1 MLKCRRRRA
10 RDRNTTRHYLPT
22 AQVSRQRDYACQVP
36 AGRRVPASTSMRQA
50 GSYSPLSSHGN
61 LWRSCVDTPPLVQEL
76 VGRFRR
82 NRSAYLADSYKE
94 AQLRQEFI
102 DPLFESLGWDMANA
116 QGYAE
121 AYKDVIH
128 EASLKIGAETK
139 APDYCMRIGGIRKF
153 FVEAKK
159 PAINIKMAAEPAY
172 QLRRYAWSAK
182 LPLSILTNFN
192 GFAVYDCTRRP
203 QQLEHPGTARLMYLR
218 FDQLDTQWQE
228 IADLFSRDGVL
239 KGFFDTYAAS
249 TTSKRGTLEVD
260 QAFLAEIDDWRSDL
274 ARNIS
279 RRNRTL
285 TQEDLNWVVQQ
296 TIDRIVFLRISE
308 DRGIEPYGQ
317 LRDAVATKA
326 AYEALGRLF
335 QQADRK
341 YNSGLF
347 HFGAERHREPPDTL
361 SLKLSVDNRVLRSV
375 VSQLYY
381 PDSPYEFSVLPPD
394 ILGQVYEQFLGKQ
407 ISLDDRGVVR
417 IEYKPEV
424 AKAGGVYYTPSHIAR
439 YITHHTID
447 PILGALTLE
456 EARGNRGHPPRI
468 LDPACGSGTFLLIA
482 YERLL
487 EWYHGQYAADPGRWA
502 SGKAPPIR
510 EDGMGGWRLTTVEK
524 KAILI
529 RHIFGVDLDPRAVE
543 VTKLSL
549 LLKVLE
555 GESQESL
562 ESQLALFHQRA
573 LPDLEGN
580 VKCGN
585 SLVEPDFLLHG
596 AGKHMSNAERM
607 EINPFDWRSEFKLAF
622 DDRGFDAVVGNPPWL
637 MAGYHVKPVL
647 PYFAERYAT
656 ARGKYDLYYLF
667 LERALDLV
675 SSTGRMG
682 MIVPNKLFHTR
693 AGSALRALLSGSNRL
708 EEVVDFGDSQVFARA
723 TNYSCILVLGADASH
738 SVQFTRMIS
747 DLTAREAYRIAAA
760 DLSAAPWQ
768 FEGSAEGERFARIRA
783 DTQPLRDLVAHFGNG
798 VQTGADRIL
807 LLKPQVAEAA
817 SLEPELLRPF
827 LRGRDVRRYST
838 AEYPSVV
845 LFPYKVAAGRYVLLD
860 EGEMAGF
867 PNALR
872 YLTLNRAALDGRVWF
887 GKSAADRSG
896 NWYGLM
902 YVDNPE
908 AFEPVHLL
916 TPSLARTTNFAVAEG
931 SLFATG
937 TAGVTSAVLR
947 TGVSESPYYLMAIL
961 NSALLSHYAT
971 SHSPIFRGG
980 FHKFSRRYIEDL
992 PIRRIHASRRS
1003 DVRMH
1008 RDLHDLAVRRAD
1020 LAKRLAAASTP
1031 HARTTLG
1038 REAEE
1043 IDLEIDRRT
1052 FELYGVAKED
1062 AAAMQAAEIARLS
1075 RDSKQQEA
1083 ADEQRPTPAL

>member
-1 MLKCRRRRA
+1 
-10 RDRNTTRHYLPT
+10 
-22 AQVSRQRDYACQVP
+22 
-36 AGRRVPASTSMRQA
+36 
-50 GSYSPLSSHGN
+50 
-61 LWRSCVDTPPLVQEL
+61 VDTPPLVQEL
-76 VGRFRR
+76 VERFRR

-102 DPLFESLGWDMANA
+102 DPFFESLGWDMANA

-159 PAINIKMAAEPAY
+159 PAVNIKMAAEPAY

-182 LPLSILTNFN
+182 LPMSILTNFD
-192 GFAVYDCTRRP
+192 GFAVYDCTRQP
-203 QQLEHPGTARLMYLR
+203 QQLEHPATARLMYLR
-218 FDQLDTQWQE
+218 FDQFDTQWQE

-260 QAFLAEIDDWRSDL
+260 QAFLAEIDSWRTDL
-274 ARNIS
+274 ALNIS
-279 RRNRTL
+279 RRNRAL

-317 LRDAVATKA
+317 LRDAVVANP

-335 QQADRK
+335 LQADRK

-361 SLKLSVDNRVLRSV
+361 SLKLSVDNRVLRAV
-375 VSQLYY
+375 VGQLYY

-394 ILGQVYEQFLGKQ
+394 ILGQVYEQFLGKR

-424 AKAGGVYYTPSHIAR
+424 AKAGGVYYTPSHVAR

-447 PILGALTLE
+447 PILGGLTLE
-456 EARGNRGHPPRI
+456 EARGSRGHPPRI

-487 EWYHGQYAADPGRWA
+487 EWYYDQYAADPGRWG
-502 SGKAPPIR
+502 SGKTPPIR
-510 EDGMGGWRLTTVEK
+510 EDGMGGWRLTTVER

-562 ESQLALFHQRA
+562 ESQLALFHERA
-573 LPDLEGN
+573 LPDLERN
-580 VKCGN
+580 VKSGN
-585 SLVEPDFLLHG
+585 SLVGPDFLVHG
-596 AGKHMSNAERM
+596 SGKHMSNAERTA
-607 EINPFDWRSEFKLAF
+607 INPFDWRSEFKPAF
-622 DDRGFDAVVGNPPWL
+622 DDGGFDAIVGNPPWL

-675 SSTGRMG
+675 APTGRIG

-723 TNYSCILVLGADASH
+723 TNYSCILVLGTVASH
-738 SVQFTRMIS
+738 QVRFTRMIS
-747 DLTAREAYRIAAA
+747 DLTAREEYLVAAA

-768 FEGSAEGERFARIRA
+768 FSGNAESERFARIRK

-807 LLKPQVAEAA
+807 LLTPKVAEAA
-817 SLEPELLRPF
+817 GLEPDLLRPF
-827 LRGRDVRRYST
+827 LRGRDVRRYS
-838 AEYPSVV
+838 AARGSSVV
-845 LFPYKVAAGRYVLLD
+845 LFPYKVVSGRYVLLD
-860 EGEMAGF
+860 EAEMARF
-867 PNALR
+867 PKAMR
-872 YLTLNRAALDGRVWF
+872 YLRQSKAALDRRVWF
-887 GKSAADRSG
+887 GKSAADLAG
-896 NWYGLM
+896 KWYGLM
-902 YVDNPE
+902 FVDSPE

-916 TPSLARTTNFAVAEG
+916 TPSLSRTTNFAVGQG

-937 TAGVTSAVLR
+937 TAGVTSALLR
-947 TGVSESPYYLMAIL
+947 DGVVESPYYLMAVL
-961 NSALLSHYAT
+961 NSSLLSYYAT

-980 FHKFSRRYIEDL
+980 FHKFSRRYIEEL
-992 PIRRIHASRRS
+992 PIRRI
-1003 DVRMH
+1003 DVNQRADVNAH
-1008 RDLHDLAVRRAD
+1008 QNLHDLALRRTD
-1020 LAKRLAAASTP
+1020 LARRLIEASTP
-1031 HARTTLG
+1031 HARTILG

-1043 IDLEIDRRT
+1043 IDAEIDRRT
-1052 FELYGVAKED
+1052 FELYGVSKDD
-1062 AAAMQAAEIARLS
+1062 AAAIQAVEFARLS
-1075 RDSKQQEA
+1075 RGFKQK
-1083 ADEQRPTPAL
+1083 RVS